1 MSLDNLNRVYA
12 IITRIGVD
20 LANELWAGLPTY
32 GVEAGT
38 TGNRQPPS
46 STRSGPVSPLSPMYH
61 TTASNTS
68 NHLSPSHD
76 SQILESEGLM
86 SRSFGNRTEL
96 SGDAAPSMSELSP
109 NSERLA
115 INHPGRTA
123 VPAVYQV
130 DTVRG
135 HGTGSSMRS
144 NLQGSEPRFPAEGHG
159 AGHKEH
165 IMSWMEYDKDHPSPA
180 R

>member
-1 MSLDNLNRVYA
+1 MGA
-12 IITRIGVD
+12 
-20 LANELWAGLPTY
+20 A
-32 GVEAGT
+32 T

-46 STRSGPVSPLSPMYH
+46 SARSGPVSPLSPMYH

-68 NHLSPSHD
+68 NYLSPSHD
-76 SQILESEGLM
+76 SQIPESEGLM
-86 SRSFGNRTEL
+86 SRSPGNRTEL

-115 INHPGRTA
+115 INHPGRTL
-123 VPAVYQV
+123 VPAVYQL
-130 DTVRG
+130 DTVRGRGG

-144 NLQGSEPRFPAEGHG
+144 NLEGRESPSSADGHR